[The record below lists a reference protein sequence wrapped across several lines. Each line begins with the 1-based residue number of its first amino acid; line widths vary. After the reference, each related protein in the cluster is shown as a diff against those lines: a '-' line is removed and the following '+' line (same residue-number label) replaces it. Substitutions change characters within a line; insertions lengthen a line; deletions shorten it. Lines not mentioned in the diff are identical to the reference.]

1 MHKYQRNTIKS
12 YLKIS
17 AKNKTTTHIYNNKI
31 KTYKILIR
39 LRHIT
44 YNNINKGYAHIY
56 SDYHHGLWIS
66 VCF

>member
-17 AKNKTTTHIYNNKI
+17 AKKKTITHIYNNKI

-44 YNNINKGYAHIY
+44 YTNIN
-56 SDYHHGLWIS
+56 
-66 VCF
+66 

>member
-31 KTYKILIR
+31 KTYKILIHLKYFIKSR
-39 LRHIT
+39 LISTVHGDSH
-44 YNNINKGYAHIY
+44 YIY
-56 SDYHHGLWIS
+56 EHNPY
-66 VCF
+66 